1 MLNKISYIGIAG
13 ILVGVVMLFSI
24 SDLPDLSAM
33 FPNAVAWALI
43 AIGAVEV
50 VRHYIVGR
58 RADKELPEAAED
70 DAVEGASG
78 QVKPVLIFLVA
89 TIAYVALIPVI
100 GFYVVTIVFLVGL
113 MVALGIRKLWVF
125 LGVPVA
131 LTAIIYLTFTLQLN
145 VPLPEGILL

>member
-33 FPNAVAWALI
+33 FPNVVAWALI
-43 AIGAVEV
+43 AIGAVEI

-70 DAVEGASG
+70 DAVDGASG

-89 TIAYVALIPVI
+89 TIAYVTLIPVI
-100 GFYVVTIVFLVGL
+100 GFYVMTIVFLVGL